1 MGTKIIISA
10 LVALALGSSVSASED
25 LKVNMYKLNNDMIQ
39 MQAAFIEGNK
49 EKALKA
55 VTALEE
61 ESHRLFD
68 KESDIKQMLPED
80 KRFKS
85 RIALT
90 SASMIQNNIAIIK
103 ESMNAERRETAQ
115 NAYLDIQRA
124 CMHCHNLVR
133 DW

>member
-1 MGTKIIISA
+1 MGTKIIVSA
-10 LVALALGSSVSASED
+10 LVALALSTSVSASEE
-25 LKVNMYKLNNDMIQ
+25 LKVNMHKLNNDMIQ

-49 EKALKA
+49 DKALKA

-68 KESDIKQMLPED
+68 KESDIKKMLPED

-85 RIALT
+85 RIAVT
-90 SASMIQNNIAIIK
+90 TASIIQNNIAVIK
-103 ESMNAERRETAQ
+103 DSMGNERRETAQ